1 MTDGRDG
8 MNRLMSGLKIQ
19 ETDPVLKRFIV
30 YGMIYELMSNFY
42 KPFAVKFLE
51 RIGGGE
57 WAMSLFNSL
66 PGLITL
72 FAVIPGAIFIRK
84 QSSLK
89 IVTMFLIGA
98 GRSFLLL
105 MAFIPFLSG
114 EWQVTAF
121 LLLYS
126 LMCFPDAIYQTSYQ
140 AFVGKIFREKDRAY
154 ALSTRNK
161 LTVPLV
167 TVMTLFIGKVIT
179 SLPRTDHERILIY
192 QAFFLTAFVFGLLE
206 LYVFK
211 SFKVEKENLE
221 DRINFI
227 ESLKKVVHNK
237 PFIFFTACS
246 LAFHFGWQMG
256 WPLFN
261 IYTIKTLGA
270 DEMWLAIISV
280 SSSVTMFFAYGYWN
294 RVIHKKG
301 NAYVLAI
308 NTMGMAITPLMYI
321 LSFNLYVLTFTA
333 FVSGIFIAGTTTVLL
348 SGLLEVTPE
357 ADRVTYLAIYSTLT
371 NLSLAIAPLIGHWFL
386 GFRGIAFAL
395 VMTAIFRIFGSLAFF
410 YRNKKIGMSQT

>member
-1 MTDGRDG
+1 
-8 MNRLMSGLKIQ
+8 MSKLTHSMKIE
-19 ETDPVLKRFIV
+19 ETDPILKRFIV
-30 YGMIYELMSNFY
+30 YGIVYEIMANFY

-89 IVTMFLIGA
+89 AVNLVLIAA
-98 GRSFLLL
+98 GRLFLLM
-105 MAFIPFLSG
+105 MAFIPFLSDQ
-114 EWQVTAF
+114 WQVGAF

-126 LMCFPDAIYQTSYQ
+126 LMCFPDALYQTSYQ
-140 AFVGKIFREKDRAY
+140 AFVGKIFKDRERAF
-154 ALSTRNK
+154 AISTRNK
-161 LTVPLV
+161 LTVPIVL
-167 TVMTLFIGKVIT
+167 VMTLIIGKVIT
-179 SLPRTDHERILIY
+179 SLPRTDDERILIY
-192 QAFFLTAFVFGLLE
+192 QGFFLLAFLFGLIE
-206 LYVFK
+206 LFVFK
-211 SFKVEKENLE
+211 SFKVERENLSE
-221 DRINFI
+221 QIHFVDSF
-227 ESLKKVVHNK
+227 KKVLHNK
-237 PFIFFTACS
+237 AFLFFTGCS
-246 LAFHFGWQMG
+246 LMFHFGWQMG

-270 DEMWLAIISV
+270 DEMWLAVISV
-280 SSSVTMFFAYGYWN
+280 SSSITMFFAYGYWN
-294 RVIHKKG
+294 KVIHKKG
-301 NAYVLAI
+301 NAYALAI

-357 ADRVTYLAIYSTLT
+357 ADRVTYLAVYSTLT
-371 NLSLAIAPLIGHWFL
+371 NLSLAIAPLVGHWFL
-386 GFRGIAFAL
+386 ELKGIAFAL
-395 VMTAIFRIFGSLAFF
+395 VMTALFRIFGSLAFF
-410 YRNKKIGMSQT
+410 YRNKKLNLRQR

>member
-1 MTDGRDG
+1 MRK
-8 MNRLMSGLKIQ
+8 LMRNEQYEKADPTLK
-19 ETDPVLKRFIV
+19 LFIS
-30 YGMIYELMSNFY
+30 YGIIYEIMGNFY

-89 IVTMFLIGA
+89 YVTMFLILA

-114 EWQVTAF
+114 EWQVAVF
-121 LLLYS
+121 LMLYS

-140 AFVGKIFREKDRAY
+140 AFVGKIFRDKDRAY
-154 ALSTRNK
+154 AISTRNK
-161 LTVPLV
+161 LTVPII
-167 TVMTLFIGKVIT
+167 TVMTLVIGKVIT
-179 SLPRTDHERILIY
+179 SLPKTDDQRIMIY
-192 QAFFLTAFVFGLLE
+192 QLFFLLAFIFGLLE

-211 SFKVEKENLE
+211 SFKVEKENL
-221 DRINFI
+221 DDQIHFV
-227 ESLKKVVHNK
+227 ESLKKVVKNK

-246 LAFHFGWQMG
+246 LLFHFGWQMG

-294 RVIHKKG
+294 KVIHKKG

-308 NTMGMAITPLMYI
+308 NTLGMAVTPLMYI
-321 LSFNLYVLTFTA
+321 LSFNLYILTVTA
-333 FVSGIFIAGTTTVLL
+333 FLSGIFIAGTTTVLL

-386 GFRGIAFAL
+386 EINGIAFAL

-410 YRNKKIGMSQT
+410 YRNKKISVNS